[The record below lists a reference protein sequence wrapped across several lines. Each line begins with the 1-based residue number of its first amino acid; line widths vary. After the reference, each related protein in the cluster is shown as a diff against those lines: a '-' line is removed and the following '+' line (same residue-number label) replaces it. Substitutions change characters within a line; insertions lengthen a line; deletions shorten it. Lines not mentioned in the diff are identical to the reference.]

1 VEREALLPFPWRR
14 HNRRPPITA
23 IRPDVSTRNG
33 SRDIVFL
40 SGVRTPFGTFG
51 GAFRDISAVD
61 LTVFAAKAAL
71 ERAGVSAE
79 DVHHAIFGNVIQS
92 TSDTVYF
99 ARHVALK
106 SGCRIE
112 TPGLTVNRLCGS
124 GFQAVVNGAQEILLG
139 DAEICLVGGGESMST
154 TPHVVRGA
162 RWGLPLGKTPP
173 LEDSL
178 WEGLTDSYANM
189 PMGQT
194 AEKLGEQFGVD
205 RCAADDFAL
214 RSQQLAKQAWDNGV
228 YDDEVVPVPV
238 KHPKTRKVEE
248 VRRDE
253 HMRPDSTAEGLAKL
267 RPVFRENGLV
277 TAGNASG
284 IGDGAAALVVCS
296 ADYAAERGL
305 QPMARLVSWGVAGVD
320 PTIMGIG
327 PVPAARMALEK
338 ARLTIGDMD
347 LIEVNEAF
355 APQACAVEK
364 ALEIPRDKLNVH
376 GGAIALS
383 HPLGASGARI
393 TAHLLHALRAG
404 GHRYGLGS
412 ACIGGGQGIAVVIES
427 MR

>member
-1 VEREALLPFPWRR
+1 LEPASALSDRDE
-14 HNRRPPITA
+14 RPPITETQ
-23 IRPDVSTRNG
+23 PDVSTRND

-51 GAFRDISAVD
+51 GAFRDLSAVD
-61 LTVFAAKAAL
+61 LTVFAAKAAM
-71 ERAGVSAE
+71 ERAGVPAE
-79 DVHHAIFGNVIQS
+79 EIQHAIFGNVIQS

-139 DAEICLVGGGESMST
+139 DAEVCLVGGGESMST

-162 RWGLPLGKTPP
+162 RWGYALGKTPP
-173 LEDSL
+173 LEDLL
-178 WEGLTDSYANM
+178 WEGLTDSYAGM

-194 AEKLGEQFGVD
+194 AEKLGEQFGLD
-205 RCAADDFAL
+205 RCSVDEFAL
-214 RSQQLAKQAWDNGV
+214 RSQQLAKQAWDSGV

-238 KHPKTRKVEE
+238 KHPKTRKMEE

-284 IGDGAAALVVCS
+284 IGDGAAALVICS
-296 ADYAAERGL
+296 AGYAKEQGL

-327 PVPAARMALEK
+327 PVPAARMALKK
-338 ARLTIGDMD
+338 AGLTIPDMD

-364 ALEIPRDKLNVH
+364 ALEIPRDKLNIH

-393 TAHLLHALRAG
+393 TAHLLHALRAAG
-404 GHRYGLGS
+404 KRYGLGS

-427 MR
+427 MS

>member
-1 VEREALLPFPWRR
+1 M
-14 HNRRPPITA
+14 
-23 IRPDVSTRNG
+23 STRNG

-51 GAFRDISAVD
+51 GAFRDMSAVD
-61 LTVFAAKAAL
+61 LTVFAAKAAM
-71 ERAGVSAE
+71 ERANVPAE
-79 DVHHAIFGNVIQS
+79 EIQHAIFGNVIQS

-99 ARHVALK
+99 ARHVSLK

-139 DAEICLVGGGESMST
+139 DAEVCLVGGGESMST

-162 RWGLPLGKTPP
+162 RWGYALGKTPP
-173 LEDSL
+173 LEDML
-178 WEGLTDSYANM
+178 WEGLTDSYAGM

-194 AEKLGEQFGVD
+194 AEKLGEQFGLD
-205 RCAADDFAL
+205 RCSVDEFAL
-214 RSQQLAKQAWDNGV
+214 RSQQLAKQAWDSGV

-238 KHPKTRKVEE
+238 KHPKTRKMEE

-284 IGDGAAALVVCS
+284 IGDGAAALVISS
-296 ADYAAERGL
+296 AAYAAERGL

-338 ARLTIGDMD
+338 AGLTIADMD

-364 ALEIPRDKLNVH
+364 ALEIPRDKLNIH

-393 TAHLLHALRAG
+393 TAHLLHALRAAG
-404 GHRYGLGS
+404 KRYGLGS

-427 MR
+427 VS